1 MPSTEID
8 ESGRAYSFCSPGLT
22 KGAEKNPLKPFLK
35 HPKLRSEHYHAG
47 IRGRIMTISCLQGGQ
62 VIAQLSKGTKTNL
75 EIQKI
80 LYFSNMLY
88 IGENG
93 GENPLI
99 DNKFLTWR
107 YGPAVEK
114 LYYAIKE
121 CENKH
126 VPLRMFGEIKQI
138 MNEDENPEPGY
149 KGEVEIIKK
158 AYRQFGKYSPYELVR
173 ISHWSQGAWRRSKDR
188 GLKEIDNGLILDE
201 FNARCQ

>member
-1 MPSTEID
+1 
-8 ESGRAYSFCSPGLT
+8 
-22 KGAEKNPLKPFLK
+22 
-35 HPKLRSEHYHAG
+35 
-47 IRGRIMTISCLQGGQ
+47 MTISCLQGGQ

-80 LYFSNMLY
+80 LYFANMLY
-88 IGENG
+88 IGESG
-93 GENPLI
+93 VEKPLI

-126 VPLRMFGEIKQI
+126 VPLRMFSEIKQV

-149 KGEVEIIKK
+149 EKEVEIIQR

-173 ISHWSQGAWRRSKDR
+173 ISHWSKGAWRRSKDR
-188 GLKEIDNGLILDE
+188 GFKEIDNGLILDE
-201 FNARCQ
+201 FNARSQ